1 MISVEI
7 EQLYGW
13 LNAFLWPFIRILAFL
28 GTAPLLGESSIPNR
42 AKVGLAA
49 FLAIIVAPTLPN
61 PPAISPSSYE
71 GLFIA
76 LQQFMIGTL
85 LGLIMRVVFAAVQTA
100 GEFIGLQMGLSFASF
115 FDPQTGANTAV
126 LARIMNMIAMLLFIA
141 LNGHLLMLAG
151 FIRSFDLLPIS
162 ATPIQ
167 IDGFAVLFD
176 WSAQVMI
183 SGMLLALP
191 LIIVLLSISLALG
204 ILNRTAQQLSVFA
217 VGFPIS
223 LLVGLIL
230 LWVVL
235 PQMAPFFERLLNDG
249 YSAMGR
255 AINALRPTI

>member
-1 MISVEI
+1 MVSI
-7 EQLYGW
+7 EVDQLYTW
-13 LNAFLWPFIRILAFL
+13 LNAFLWPFVRLLAFL
-28 GTAPLLGESSIPNR
+28 STAPLLGESSIPTR

-49 FLAIIVAPTLPN
+49 FLSIIIAPTLPT
-61 PPAISPSSYE
+61 PPAISPASYE
-71 GLFIA
+71 GLFIT
-76 LQQFMIGTL
+76 LQQFLIGTI
-85 LGLIMRVVFAAVQTA
+85 LGLVMRIVFAAVQTA

-126 LARIMNMIAMLLFIA
+126 LARLMNMIAMLLFLA
-141 LNGHLLMLAG
+141 VNGHLLMLAG
-151 FIRSFDLLPIS
+151 LIRSFDLLPIS
-162 ATPIQ
+162 STPIQ
-167 IDGFAVLFD
+167 STGLGVLFD

-235 PQMAPFFERLLNDG
+235 PQIAPFVQQLFDSG
-249 YSAMGR
+249 YDAMGR
-255 AINALRPTI
+255 VINAL